1 MKVTELQFDDSLRAH
16 VPGAAKEGAA
26 IVGVAATDSPL
37 SIVEAIN
44 GFVAKPPKRGWFEKV
59 DNKVDNWNDRAL
71 PVGALWATQMERR
84 FGWEWV
90 NTIQHDHND
99 FKVVGVFDKE
109 RRLGIYPFHYV
120 FGCLENGVYPT
131 ILLAFNM
138 LVAGDIPRFEPL
150 AYVNLMNGVRHIV
163 PPR

>member
-1 MKVTELQFDDSLRAH
+1 MKVTELPLADSIRAH
-16 VPGAAKEGAA
+16 IPGAAKEGAA
-26 IVGVAATDSPL
+26 MIGVAITDSPL

-44 GFVAKPPKRGWFEKV
+44 GFVAEPPKRRWFK
-59 DNKVDNWNDRAL
+59 KVDNWNDRAL
-71 PVGALWATQMERR
+71 PLGALWATQMERQ

-90 NTIQHDHND
+90 NMIQHDHND
-99 FKVVGVFDKE
+99 FKVTGVFDKE

-120 FGCLENGVYPT
+120 FGCVENGVYPT

-138 LVAGDIPRFEPL
+138 LVADDIPHFEPL
-150 AYVNLMNGVRHIV
+150 AYVNLMDGVRHIV